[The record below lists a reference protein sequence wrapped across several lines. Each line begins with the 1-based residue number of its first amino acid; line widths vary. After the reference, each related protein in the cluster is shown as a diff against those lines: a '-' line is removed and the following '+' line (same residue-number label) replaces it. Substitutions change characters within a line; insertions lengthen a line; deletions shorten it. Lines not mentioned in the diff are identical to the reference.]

1 MVKQGPCSHCKINF
15 TPLWRNGPVDK
26 PVLCNACG
34 TRYKKGDLDNY
45 LPKNVHPQLHH
56 NNFKNVNGESHFNAE
71 ESLSNHIP
79 PITTSNGDNYKSS
92 SDVHHIS
99 AQGGINSDFEKKIPS
114 RKRSSV
120 VYKPMTPMEKFQ
132 KQLLSLYRSERQPE
146 ESLLVD
152 NVNNFIPENEIG
164 LGAILLKT
172 DDAASTDP
180 GSANR

>member
-1 MVKQGPCSHCKINF
+1 MPHIFLKNQTLKI
-15 TPLWRNGPVDK
+15 L
-26 PVLCNACG
+26 
-34 TRYKKGDLDNY
+34 
-45 LPKNVHPQLHH
+45 
-56 NNFKNVNGESHFNAE
+56 
-71 ESLSNHIP
+71 
-79 PITTSNGDNYKSS
+79 
-92 SDVHHIS
+92 
-99 AQGGINSDFEKKIPS
+99 GGINSDFEKKIPS